1 MADGSGPKYGGYHEP
16 IALDP
21 GMDAIVAALAPDRH
35 DGHACDEVCVRDAF
49 VYANTRMFAAQE
61 AYARAF
67 KEELSGGR
75 RQAARLAARR
85 PAHRARSLRPR
96 RSNVSRTRPGSV
108 TAVYFVGGRA
118 IVGQVGL
125 CRAYRWR
132 HGALECL
139 LPDDGIWSKAPESEA
154 RHYGISAQL
163 LGNDASV
170 KVATRAIAYEA
181 GDRFVLCSDGAWS
194 MLGDDGI
201 AAACRRATSD
211 DVVGALMAGAV
222 PLRDDA
228 AMLAVLDRAGLNTVC
243 AGPAQA
249 RAPRVRGLT
258 PLTDEVRSL
267 SRAAPAPPLL
277 ASGGR

>member
-1 MADGSGPKYGGYHEP
+1 MNRPSPSIARLSAAAIVRPGKLWECDDRARVVDGGRLCLVADGSGPQYGGYHEP

-21 GMDAIVAALAPDRH
+21 GLDAIAAALAPDRH

-49 VYANTRMFAAQE
+49 VYANTRMFAAQD

-67 KEELSGGR
+67 REELGGDR
-75 RQAARLAARR
+75 DGDRLRASLRAGQRVAREHFGRAIDRLAHA
-85 PAHRARSLRPR
+85 A
-96 RSNVSRTRPGSV
+96 GSV
-108 TAVYFVGGRA
+108 TGLYFAGGRA
-118 IVGQVGL
+118 FIGQVGL

-139 LPDDGIWSKAPESEA
+139 LPDDGIWSKTAETGEP

-163 LGNDASV
+163 LGGDASV
-170 KVATRAIAYEA
+170 KVATRAIDYEP

-194 MLGDDGI
+194 TLGDDGI
-201 AAACRRATSD
+201 AAACRRATAD

-228 AMLAVLDRAGLNTVC
+228 AMLAVLVERA
-243 AGPAQA
+243 
-249 RAPRVRGLT
+249 
-258 PLTDEVRSL
+258 
-267 SRAAPAPPLL
+267 
-277 ASGGR
+277 